1 MDFIMDNYVW
11 FIVIGVI
18 VLMAIIGY
26 FADKTDF
33 GRKTKEEKSDKVEKV
48 DKKKNKKEKNK
59 KVTKIEIDAKG
70 IDELSKDVANKKNK
84 KSEVNDIIDNVNLEQ
99 PLEQPLTDVQDMPL
113 PTANETVDQSLFA
126 PLSDQPSEVI
136 DNTVNNETVVSEEN
150 ANDINTINEVV
161 NDEPESQPEDLKNI
175 EPATLPDIEA
185 KKKDEK
191 VAEEEDIWK
200 F

>member
-70 IDELSKDVANKKNK
+70 IDELTKGVANKKNK

-150 ANDINTINEVV
+150 TNDINTINEVV

-175 EPATLPDIEA
+175 EPATLPDIED

>member
-18 VLMAIIGY
+18 VLMGIIGY

-150 ANDINTINEVV
+150 TNDINTINEVV

-175 EPATLPDIEA
+175 EPATLPDIED

>member
-11 FIVIGVI
+11 FIVIGVF

-33 GRKTKEEKSDKVEKV
+33 GRKTKVEKSDKVEKV

-150 ANDINTINEVV
+150 TNDINTINEVV

-175 EPATLPDIEA
+175 EPATLPDIED

>member
-99 PLEQPLTDVQDMPL
+99 PLEQPLIDVQDMPL

-150 ANDINTINEVV
+150 TNDINTINEVV

-175 EPATLPDIEA
+175 EPATLPDIED

>member
-70 IDELSKDVANKKNK
+70 IDELTKGVANKKNK
-84 KSEVNDIIDNVNLEQ
+84 KSEVNDIIDNVN
-99 PLEQPLTDVQDMPL
+99 LEQPLTDVQDMPL

-150 ANDINTINEVV
+150 TNDINTINEVV

-175 EPATLPDIEA
+175 EPATLPDIED